1 MFGIVSNYIFILL
14 LRANIFKYF
23 FHFITNFI
31 TKHISPEYREKF
43 RSSVLRESTNE
54 CNNII
59 ERKVRYAKEDLR
71 SETKDYINSV
81 FGVLSNDLRVRI
93 QKDTKE
99 QVNEEVNIMIEKF
112 KSEMT
117 GVITTHEIIK
127 PSGEKKVLKG
137 VVVHEKFDTVFK
149 LVQAD
154 LPVFMSGPAGSG
166 KNVICKQVAEALDL
180 DFHFTN
186 AVTQEYRLT
195 GFIDAMGKYHETEFY
210 RAFKFGGVF
219 FLDEMDASI
228 PEVLVILNAAI
239 ANRYFEFP
247 CGKIDAH
254 PDFRIVA
261 AGNTFGTGADNTYTG
276 RYCLDGAS
284 LDRFSVVEI
293 DYSKAI
299 EKYITNF
306 NTDLI
311 DFCEAFRKVTRTA
324 KIDCIFSYR
333 ALSAITKLEGK
344 LGLKDIFRMCV
355 TKGIK
360 GDDLGTIKTE
370 IRKFNLE
377 ANKYVSNFLEL

>member
-1 MFGIVSNYIFILL
+1 MSN
-14 LRANIFKYF
+14 
-23 FHFITNFI
+23 FITNFI
-31 TKHISPEYREKF
+31 TKHISPEYREKL

-71 SETKDYINSV
+71 SETKDYSKKVINSV
-81 FGVLSNDLRVRI
+81 FEVLSNDLRVRI

-99 QVNEEVNIMIEKF
+99 QVTEQVNEEVNIMIEKF
-112 KSEMT
+112 KSEIT
-117 GVITTHEIIK
+117 GVTTTHEIIK
-127 PSGEKKVLKG
+127 PSGEKKVLEG
-137 VVVHEKFDTVFK
+137 VVVHEKFDTVLK

-254 PDFRIVA
+254 PNFRIVA

-311 DFCEAFRKVTRTA
+311 DFCETFRKVTRTA

-333 ALSAITKLEGK
+333 ALSAITKLEGN

-377 ANKYVSNFLEL
+377 ANKYVSNFLDL

>member
-1 MFGIVSNYIFILL
+1 MSG
-14 LRANIFKYF
+14 
-23 FHFITNFI
+23 FITNFI
-31 TKHISPEYREKF
+31 TKHISPDYKERL
-43 RSSVLRESTNE
+43 RSSILRESNDT
-54 CNNII
+54 CNTII
-59 ERKVRYAKEDLR
+59 ERQVRYAKDNLR
-71 SETKDYINSV
+71 TETKDYSKKVINSV

-99 QVNEEVNIMIEKF
+99 QVTEQVNEEVTIMIDKF

-127 PSGEKKVLKG
+127 PSGEKKIMKDI
-137 VVVHEKFDTVFK
+137 VVHEKFDTVLK

-293 DYSKAI
+293 DYSRTI

-306 NTDLI
+306 NEDLI
-311 DFCEAFRKVTRTA
+311 NFCEAFRKVTRTA

-333 ALSAITKLEGK
+333 ALSAITKLEGN

-370 IRKFNLE
+370 IRKFNLN
-377 ANKYVSNFLEL
+377 ANKYVVNFLEL

>member
-1 MFGIVSNYIFILL
+1 MSN
-14 LRANIFKYF
+14 
-23 FHFITNFI
+23 FITNFI
-31 TKHISPEYREKF
+31 TKHISPEYREKL

-71 SETKDYINSV
+71 SETNDYSKKVINSV

-93 QKDTKE
+93 QKDTKEQVTE

-127 PSGEKKVLKG
+127 PSGKKKVLKG
-137 VVVHEKFDTVFK
+137 VVVHEKFDTVLK

-377 ANKYVSNFLEL
+377 ANKYVSNFLDL

>member
-1 MFGIVSNYIFILL
+1 MSN
-14 LRANIFKYF
+14 
-23 FHFITNFI
+23 FITNFI
-31 TKHISPEYREKF
+31 TRHISPEYREKL
-43 RSSVLRESTNE
+43 RSSFLRENTNE

-59 ERKVRYAKEDLR
+59 ERQVRYAKEDLR
-71 SETKDYINSV
+71 SETKDYSKKVINSV

-254 PDFRIVA
+254 PNFRIVA

-293 DYSKAI
+293 DYSKTI

-360 GDDLGTIKTE
+360 DDDLGTIKTE

-377 ANKYVSNFLEL
+377 ANKYVSNFLDL

>member
-1 MFGIVSNYIFILL
+1 MSS
-14 LRANIFKYF
+14 
-23 FHFITNFI
+23 FITNFI
-31 TKHISPEYREKF
+31 TKHISPDYKERL
-43 RSSVLRESTNE
+43 RSSFLKESKDT
-54 CNNII
+54 CNTII
-59 ERKVRYAKEDLR
+59 ERQVRYAKDNLR
-71 SETKDYINSV
+71 TETKDYSKKVINSV

-99 QVNEEVNIMIEKF
+99 QVTEQVNEEVTIMIDKF

-127 PSGEKKVLKG
+127 PSGKKKIMEG
-137 VVVHEKFDTVFK
+137 VVVHEKFDTVLK

-210 RAFKFGGVF
+210 RAFRFGGVF

-293 DYSKAI
+293 DYSRTI

-306 NTDLI
+306 NEDLI
-311 DFCEAFRKVTRTA
+311 NFCEAFRKVTRTA

-333 ALSAITKLEGK
+333 ALSAITKLEGN

-370 IRKFNLE
+370 IRKFKLD
-377 ANKYVSNFLEL
+377 ANKYVVNFLEL

>member
-1 MFGIVSNYIFILL
+1 MSN
-14 LRANIFKYF
+14 
-23 FHFITNFI
+23 FITNFI
-31 TKHISPEYREKF
+31 TKHISPEYREKL
-43 RSSVLRESTNE
+43 RSSVLKESTNE

-71 SETKDYINSV
+71 SETKDYSKKVINSV

-99 QVNEEVNIMIEKF
+99 QVTEQINKEVNIMIEKF

-127 PSGEKKVLKG
+127 PSGEKKVLEG
-137 VVVHEKFDTVFK
+137 VVVHEKFDTVLK

-254 PDFRIVA
+254 PNFRIVA

-293 DYSKAI
+293 DYSKTI

-311 DFCEAFRKVTRTA
+311 DFCEVFRKVVRTA

-333 ALSAITKLEGK
+333 ALSAITKLEGN

-377 ANKYVSNFLEL
+377 ANKYVSNFLDL

>member
-1 MFGIVSNYIFILL
+1 MSN
-14 LRANIFKYF
+14 
-23 FHFITNFI
+23 FITNFI
-31 TKHISPEYREKF
+31 TKHISPEYREKL

-59 ERKVRYAKEDLR
+59 ERQVRYAKEDLR
-71 SETKDYINSV
+71 SETKDYSKKVINSV

-99 QVNEEVNIMIEKF
+99 QVTEQVNEEVNIIIEKF
-112 KSEMT
+112 KSEIT

-127 PSGEKKVLKG
+127 PSGEKKVLEG
-137 VVVHEKFDTVFK
+137 VVVHEKFDTVLK

-254 PDFRIVA
+254 PNFRIVA

-311 DFCEAFRKVTRTA
+311 DFCETFRKVTRTA

-333 ALSAITKLEGK
+333 ALSAITKLEGN

-377 ANKYVSNFLEL
+377 ANKYVSNFLDL

>member
-1 MFGIVSNYIFILL
+1 MSN
-14 LRANIFKYF
+14 
-23 FHFITNFI
+23 FITNFI
-31 TKHISPEYREKF
+31 TKHISPEYREKL

-59 ERKVRYAKEDLR
+59 ERQVRYAKEDLR
-71 SETKDYINSV
+71 SETKDYSKKVINSV

-99 QVNEEVNIMIEKF
+99 QVTEQVNEEVNIMIEKF
-112 KSEMT
+112 KSEIT

-127 PSGEKKVLKG
+127 PSGEKKVLEG
-137 VVVHEKFDTVFK
+137 VVVHEKFDTVLK

-333 ALSAITKLEGK
+333 ALSAITKLEGN

-377 ANKYVSNFLEL
+377 ANKYVSNFLDL

>member
-1 MFGIVSNYIFILL
+1 MSS
-14 LRANIFKYF
+14 
-23 FHFITNFI
+23 FITNFI
-31 TKHISPEYREKF
+31 TKHISPDYKERL
-43 RSSVLRESTNE
+43 RSSFLKESKDT
-54 CNNII
+54 CNTII
-59 ERKVRYAKEDLR
+59 ERQVRYAKDNLR
-71 SETKDYINSV
+71 TETKDYSKKVINSV

-99 QVNEEVNIMIEKF
+99 QVTEQVNEEVTIMIDKF

-127 PSGEKKVLKG
+127 PSGEKKIMKDI
-137 VVVHEKFDTVFK
+137 VVHEKFDTVLK

-210 RAFKFGGVF
+210 RAFRFGGVF

-284 LDRFSVVEI
+284 LDRFSIVEI
-293 DYSKAI
+293 DYSRTI

-306 NTDLI
+306 NEDLI
-311 DFCEAFRKVTRTA
+311 NFCEAFRKVTRTA

-333 ALSAITKLEGK
+333 ALSAITKLEGN

-370 IRKFNLE
+370 IRKFKLD
-377 ANKYVSNFLEL
+377 ANKYVVNFLEL

>member
-1 MFGIVSNYIFILL
+1 MSN
-14 LRANIFKYF
+14 
-23 FHFITNFI
+23 FITNFI
-31 TKHISPEYREKF
+31 TKHISPEYREKL

-71 SETKDYINSV
+71 SETKDYSKKVINSV

-99 QVNEEVNIMIEKF
+99 QVTEQVNEEINIIIEKF
-112 KSEMT
+112 KSEIT
-117 GVITTHEIIK
+117 GVTTTHEIIK
-127 PSGEKKVLKG
+127 PSGEKKVLEG
-137 VVVHEKFDTVFK
+137 VVVHEKFDTVLK

-254 PDFRIVA
+254 PNFRIVA

-333 ALSAITKLEGK
+333 ALSAITKLEGN

-377 ANKYVSNFLEL
+377 ANKYVSNFLDL

>member
-1 MFGIVSNYIFILL
+1 MSG
-14 LRANIFKYF
+14 
-23 FHFITNFI
+23 FITNFI
-31 TKHISPEYREKF
+31 TKHISPEYKERL
-43 RSSVLRESTNE
+43 RSSFLMESTDT
-54 CNNII
+54 CNTII
-59 ERKVRYAKEDLR
+59 ERQVRYAKEDLR
-71 SETKDYINSV
+71 SETKNYSKKVINSV

-99 QVNEEVNIMIEKF
+99 QVTEQVNEEVTTMIEKF

-127 PSGEKKVLKG
+127 PSGEKKILKDI
-137 VVVHEKFDTVFK
+137 VVHEKFDTVLK

-254 PDFRIVA
+254 PDFRIIA

-293 DYSKAI
+293 DYSRTI

-306 NTDLI
+306 NEDLI
-311 DFCEAFRKVTRTA
+311 NFCEAFRKVTKTA

-333 ALSAITKLEGK
+333 ALSAITKLEGN

-377 ANKYVSNFLEL
+377 TNKYVVNFLEL

>member
-1 MFGIVSNYIFILL
+1 MSN
-14 LRANIFKYF
+14 
-23 FHFITNFI
+23 FITNFI
-31 TKHISPEYREKF
+31 TKHISPEYREKL

-71 SETKDYINSV
+71 SETKDYSKKVINSV

-99 QVNEEVNIMIEKF
+99 QVTEQVNEEINIMIEKF

-127 PSGEKKVLKG
+127 PSGEKKVLEG
-137 VVVHEKFDTVFK
+137 AVVHEKFDTVLK

-254 PDFRIVA
+254 PNFRIVA

-333 ALSAITKLEGK
+333 ALSAITKLEEN

-377 ANKYVSNFLEL
+377 ANKYVSNFLDL

>member
-1 MFGIVSNYIFILL
+1 MSN
-14 LRANIFKYF
+14 
-23 FHFITNFI
+23 FITNFI
-31 TKHISPEYREKF
+31 TKHISPEYREKL

-59 ERKVRYAKEDLR
+59 ERKVRYAKEDLM
-71 SETKDYINSV
+71 SETKDYSKKVINSV

-99 QVNEEVNIMIEKF
+99 QVTEQVNEEVNIMIEKF
-112 KSEMT
+112 KSEIT
-117 GVITTHEIIK
+117 GVTTTHEIIK
-127 PSGEKKVLKG
+127 PSGEKKVLEG
-137 VVVHEKFDTVFK
+137 VVVHEKFDTVLK

-254 PDFRIVA
+254 PNFRIVA

-377 ANKYVSNFLEL
+377 ANKYVSNFLDL

>member
-1 MFGIVSNYIFILL
+1 MSN
-14 LRANIFKYF
+14 
-23 FHFITNFI
+23 FITNFI
-31 TKHISPEYREKF
+31 TKHISPEYREKL

-71 SETKDYINSV
+71 SETKDYSKKVINSV

-99 QVNEEVNIMIEKF
+99 QVTEQVNEEINIIIEKF
-112 KSEMT
+112 KSEIT
-117 GVITTHEIIK
+117 GVTTTHEIIK
-127 PSGEKKVLKG
+127 PSGEKKVLEG
-137 VVVHEKFDTVFK
+137 VVVHEKFDTVLK

-293 DYSKAI
+293 DYSKTI

-377 ANKYVSNFLEL
+377 ANKYVSNFLDL

>member
-1 MFGIVSNYIFILL
+1 MSN
-14 LRANIFKYF
+14 
-23 FHFITNFI
+23 FITNFI
-31 TKHISPEYREKF
+31 TKHISPEYREKL

-71 SETKDYINSV
+71 SETKDYSKKVINSV

-93 QKDTKE
+93 QKDTKEQVTE

-127 PSGEKKVLKG
+127 PSGEKKVLEG
-137 VVVHEKFDTVFK
+137 VVVHEKFDTVLK

-254 PDFRIVA
+254 PNFRIVA

>member
-1 MFGIVSNYIFILL
+1 MSN
-14 LRANIFKYF
+14 
-23 FHFITNFI
+23 FITNFI
-31 TKHISPEYREKF
+31 TKHISPEYREKL

-71 SETKDYINSV
+71 SETKDYSKKVINSV

-99 QVNEEVNIMIEKF
+99 QVTEQVNEEVNIIMEKF
-112 KSEMT
+112 KSEIT
-117 GVITTHEIIK
+117 GVTTTHEIIK
-127 PSGEKKVLKG
+127 PSGEKKVLEG
-137 VVVHEKFDTVFK
+137 VVVHEKFDTVLK

-254 PDFRIVA
+254 PNFRIVA

-333 ALSAITKLEGK
+333 ALSAITKLEGN

-377 ANKYVSNFLEL
+377 ANKYVSNFLDL

>member
-1 MFGIVSNYIFILL
+1 MSS
-14 LRANIFKYF
+14 
-23 FHFITNFI
+23 FITNFI
-31 TKHISPEYREKF
+31 TKHISPDYKERL
-43 RSSVLRESTNE
+43 RSSFLKESKDT
-54 CNNII
+54 CNTII
-59 ERKVRYAKEDLR
+59 ERQVRYAKDNLR
-71 SETKDYINSV
+71 TETKDYSKKVINSV

-99 QVNEEVNIMIEKF
+99 QVTEQVNEEVNIMIEKF
-112 KSEMT
+112 KSDMT

-127 PSGEKKVLKG
+127 PSGKKKIMEG
-137 VVVHEKFDTVFK
+137 VVVHEKFDTVLK

-210 RAFKFGGVF
+210 RAFRFGGVF

-293 DYSKAI
+293 DYSRTI

-306 NTDLI
+306 NEDLI
-311 DFCEAFRKVTRTA
+311 NFCEAFRKVTRTA

-333 ALSAITKLEGK
+333 ALSAITKLEGN

-370 IRKFNLE
+370 IRKFKLD
-377 ANKYVSNFLEL
+377 ANKYVVNFLEL